1 VTTVTSTD
9 ATHSQEAAEA
19 NLIDR
24 LIGRLATDWPE
35 FDADEIART
44 VHKHLSTFDR
54 STVRDYVP
62 VLVERASDDELRN
75 RADRAPTEHGPLWTR
90 N

>member
-1 VTTVTSTD
+1 MASSN

-19 NLIDR
+19 RLIDR

-35 FDADEIART
+35 FGPDEIART
-44 VHKHLSTFDR
+44 VQRQLAAFDR

-62 VLVERASDDELRN
+62 VLVERTCDEELRN
-75 RADRAPTEHGPLWTR
+75 RAHRAPTEHGPLWTR
-90 N
+90 D

>member
-1 VTTVTSTD
+1 VTSTN
-9 ATHSQEAAEA
+9 ATDSQEAAETH
-19 NLIDR
+19 LIDR

-35 FDADEIART
+35 FGADEIART
-44 VHKHLSTFDR
+44 VHRHLAAFDR

-75 RADRAPTEHGPLWTR
+75 RAHRAPTEHGPLWTR

>member
-1 VTTVTSTD
+1 MTSTN
-9 ATHSQEAAEA
+9 ATHSQDEAEA
-19 NLIDR
+19 RLIDR

-35 FDADEIART
+35 FGPDEIART
-44 VHKHLSTFDR
+44 VHKHLSAFDR

-62 VLVERASDDELRN
+62 VLVERASDEELRN
-75 RADRAPTEHGPLWTR
+75 RAHRAPTEHGPLWTR